1 MTTENKNAMIAQVES
16 LPDLI
21 RSEFE
26 AVDHRVRSVLNHDE
40 CLSVKRIVITGCG
53 DSHMAGVATELA
65 FEKLARIPTEPM
77 RANTGGRYASPYT
90 LSHFPNNPLVIGISV
105 SGTTSRTLEALQ
117 LFKSSGLPT
126 MALAG
131 NPDSPMG
138 QLADKVLACTAPD
151 FAPAPGVRSYRM
163 SLMALYLLAIRLG
176 EVKGLYSQDE
186 AGKMRQSL
194 LSTADAIEATITA
207 VNDKT
212 RQLAEAVANE
222 KSHVFVGDGPNFG
235 TAMFGAAKVIESA
248 GVNAMGQ
255 ESEEW
260 AHLQYFSSVDPS
272 TPTFLISPG
281 YRGHNR
287 VGDLVEPLKN
297 IGRQVIAIV
306 PEGDQV
312 VAPHVQWVLPV
323 VGNIPEVFT
332 PMVYPVA
339 TELFAAHMSDV
350 LGEPFFRTSNEGYIK
365 NNDIRKTEIM
375 TKIEA

>member
-1 MTTENKNAMIAQVES
+1 MTTENKNTMLAQVES
-16 LPDLI
+16 LPDMI
-21 RSEFE
+21 RSEFK
-26 AVDHRVRSVLNHDE
+26 AVDHRVRLVLDHDE

-65 FEKLARIPTEPM
+65 FEKLAGIPTEPM

-90 LSHFPNNPLVIGISV
+90 LSHFPRNPLVIGISV
-105 SGTTSRTLEALQ
+105 SGSTARTLEALG
-117 LFKSSGLPT
+117 LFSNRGLPT
-126 MALAG
+126 MALTG
-131 NPDSPMG
+131 NPEG
-138 QLADKVLACTAPD
+138 RLAQLADKVLDCSCPD
-151 FAPAPGVRSYRM
+151 FGPAPGVRSYRM
-163 SLMALYLLAIRLG
+163 SLLALYLLAIRLG
-176 EVKGLYSQDE
+176 EVKDLYSQDE
-186 AGKMRQSL
+186 ANKLRQSL

-207 VNDKT
+207 VNSKT
-212 RQLAEAVANE
+212 RQLAEAFANE

-248 GVNAMGQ
+248 GVHAMGQ

-260 AHLQYFSSVDPS
+260 AHLQYFSAIEPG

-287 VGDLVEPLKN
+287 VGDLMAPLKN

-312 VAPHVQWVLPV
+312 VAPHAQWVLPV
-323 VGNIPEVFT
+323 VGEVAEIFT
-332 PMVYPVA
+332 PMVYAVA

-350 LGEPFFRTSNEGYIK
+350 LGEPFFRTNNEGYRK
-365 NNDIRKTEIM
+365 NKDIRATPIMTEI
-375 TKIEA
+375 EA